1 MNCNGD
7 VLLRGME
14 MAKYSLEVG
23 DRLVDRTTPLIEA
36 EVIGVSEHIGLR
48 HYAFRVTTPGTA
60 PRELSLSESGAFIKF
75 SADSRT
81 KNKKRQDIPGKE

>member
-14 MAKYSLEVG
+14 VAKYSLEVG
-23 DRLVDRTTPLIEA
+23 DRLVDRTNPLIEA
-36 EVIGVSEHIGLR
+36 EVIGVSEHIGMR
-48 HYAFRVTTPGTA
+48 HYVFRVTTPGTA
-60 PRELSLSESGAFIKF
+60 PRELSLSESGASIKF

>member
-1 MNCNGD
+1 
-7 VLLRGME
+7 ME